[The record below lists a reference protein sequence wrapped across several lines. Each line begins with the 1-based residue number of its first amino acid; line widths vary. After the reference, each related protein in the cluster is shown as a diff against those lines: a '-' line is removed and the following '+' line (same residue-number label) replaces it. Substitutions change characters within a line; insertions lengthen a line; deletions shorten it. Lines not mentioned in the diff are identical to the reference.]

1 MPIGPMGE
9 PLPYNNGAP
18 VGNPMGVQNQNA
30 ANIAASAGRA
40 EARGVPPVDPMG
52 VQNQGPSGGNEMA
65 AKQRLME
72 IAAEAEAIMTQFP
85 HLAQELAGGGQNAQP
100 ATPLP
105 GNGQMPVEGNT
116 GGMGGLLAGG
126 PQYG

>member
-1 MPIGPMGE
+1 MPIGPSGERLPYPGE
-9 PLPYNNGAP
+9 PGARA
-18 VGNPMGVQNQNA
+18 VGNGSRVDQAMAQSGPLQSPANQRN
-30 ANIAASAGRA
+30 G
-40 EARGVPPVDPMG
+40 G
-52 VQNQGPSGGNEMA
+52 GGNEMA
-65 AKQRLME
+65 AKNRLME

-100 ATPLP
+100 ATPVP
-105 GNGQMPVEGNT
+105 QMPQMPVEGNT

>member
-1 MPIGPMGE
+1 MAFTQPPVGPLPPGVGPNQGPPVDPMGG
-9 PLPYNNGAP
+9 PP
-18 VGNPMGVQNQNA
+18 VGNPMG
-30 ANIAASAGRA
+30 
-40 EARGVPPVDPMG
+40 
-52 VQNQGPSGGNEMA
+52 GGNEMA

>member
-1 MPIGPMGE
+1 MAFSQP
-9 PLPYNNGAP
+9 P
-18 VGNPMGVQNQNA
+18 VGNPMGVQNQ
-30 ANIAASAGRA
+30 G
-40 EARGVPPVDPMG
+40 PPVGNPMG
-52 VQNQGPSGGNEMA
+52 GGNEMA

-105 GNGQMPVEGNT
+105 GNGQMPVGGNT
-116 GGMGGLLAGG
+116 GGMEGLLAGG

>member
-30 ANIAASAGRA
+30 VDSAVRRE
-40 EARGVPPVDPMG
+40 EARGMSPVG
-52 VQNQGPSGGNEMA
+52 GGNEMA
-65 AKQRLME
+65 AKNRLME

-85 HLAQELAGGGQNAQP
+85 HLAQELAGGGQNAVP
-100 ATPLP
+100 ATPVP
-105 GNGQMPVEGNT
+105 QMAQMPVQGNT
-116 GGMGGLLAGG
+116 GGLGGGIPPGLLA
-126 PQYG
+126 